1 MKITEE
7 TLSRFQKCETTPE
20 EEVAVLAWLE
30 SDPENQKHLDRLD
43 FQFNAAVLH
52 MEQPESEAPSSNRKI
67 SLSSFIYTAVAAA
80 VALLLVLGNGWFQA
94 RKVRMELESLNTT
107 INVPIGQRIDVT
119 LQDGTRVCLNAGSTL
134 EYPNVFSNGNRKV
147 KLSGEAMF
155 DVMHDADC
163 PFIVETYGFDIEV
176 HGTRFNVAAD
186 AVSSEFSTS
195 LLQGSV
201 KVTDRSSG
209 AGFFLA
215 PGEKAELVHG
225 RLHRSPITNSDEYLW
240 TEGIISLQCSSFTE
254 LLKRMEKAYDVHFVI
269 QLERELTVRCKGK
282 IRVSDGIEHALE
294 ILQLGADF
302 TYEIRRGSN
311 EIYISDKH

>member
-7 TLSRFQKCETTPE
+7 ILIRFQRCETTPE
-20 EEVAVLAWLE
+20 EEVAILSWLE
-30 SDPENQKHLDRLD
+30 SDPEHRKQLDRLD
-43 FQFNAAVLH
+43 FEFNAAVLH
-52 MEQPESEAPSSNRKI
+52 MEQPQSEAPTSKRI
-67 SLSSFIYTAVAAA
+67 SFSSFAYTAIAAV
-80 VALLLVLGNGWFQA
+80 VALLLVVGNGWFQA
-94 RKVRMELESLNTT
+94 RKVRTELEAHTTT

-134 EYPNVFSNGNRKV
+134 EFPNVFSNDSRRV
-147 KLSGEAMF
+147 KISGEGMF
-155 DVMHDADC
+155 DVMHDTDC

-176 HGTRFNVAAD
+176 HGTRFNVEAD
-186 AVSSEFSTS
+186 AVSAEFSTA

-209 AGFFLA
+209 TGLFLA

-225 RLHRSPITNSDEYLW
+225 QLHRSPITNSDEYLW
-240 TEGIISLQCSSFTE
+240 TEGIISLQCDSFTE

-269 QLERELTVRCKGK
+269 RLERELAVRCKGK

-302 TYEIRRGSN
+302 NYEIRRGSN
-311 EIYISDKH
+311 EIIISDKH